1 MDMINFHFPPPDIEK
16 MERDKDVKGLIKALR
31 HRDLEIQW
39 RAAESLGSL
48 GPYGMDSLLLA
59 LKTRNKDI
67 RLGVIEALGQIRDT
81 RAVAPLIISLSDPDN
96 EIRWE
101 AALAL
106 GEIGDAAA
114 LDPLVYTLKDNDRY
128 VRYGAALALEK
139 LGWNPVTIAQAAL
152 YDVARQDWDSVVS
165 YGEEAV
171 RALRLALRD
180 NDPSV
185 RLDVVRT
192 LGRIGSERAMP
203 SLVRALRDEDEH
215 VRWETVLASPRCGL
229 PLRYLPRGLSKRPKI
244 RKNPMVSA
252 VLNFLLPGMGYL
264 YLGKWWGV
272 VVFQADVYLTL
283 WMVVNQGEFFS
294 YPVLLLVY
302 LALAVHAW
310 YLAGKI
316 PDL

>member
-1 MDMINFHFPPPDIEK
+1 MNLINYHLPPPDIEE
-16 MERDKDVKGLIKALR
+16 MERDKDVAGLIKALR

-39 RAAESLGSL
+39 RAAESLGKL
-48 GPYGMDSLLLA
+48 GPYGMDSLLVA
-59 LKTRNKDI
+59 LKRRNKDI

-81 RAVAPLIISLSDPDN
+81 RAVPPLISSLSDPDN

-114 LDPLVYTLKDNDRY
+114 LDPLSYTLKDNDRY

-139 LGWNPVTIAQAAL
+139 MGWKPDNTAQAAL
-152 YDVARQDWDSVVS
+152 YSVARQDWDSVVS
-165 YGEEAV
+165 YGEDAV

-180 NDPSV
+180 NDSSV
-185 RLDVVRT
+185 RLDVIRT
-192 LGRIGSERAMP
+192 LGRIGSERAIP
-203 SLVRALRDEDEH
+203 SLVRSLWDDDEH
-215 VRWETVLASPRCGL
+215 VRWETVLASQRCGL
-229 PLRYLPRGLSKRPKI
+229 PLRYLPRGLSKRPKV
-244 RKNPMVSA
+244 RKNPLVSA

-272 VVFQADVYLTL
+272 VVFQMDVYLTL
-283 WMVVNQGEFFS
+283 WMVVNQGEFLS
-294 YPVLLLVY
+294 YPLLLVVY
-302 LALAVHAW
+302 LVLAIHAW
-310 YLAGKI
+310 YIAGKI